1 MSAQAVEQ
9 SDRVRRMQERAQR
22 KGDAVALAREQLAQ
36 ARVPYD
42 TAAGELLD
50 LMASGAPKDQEHAA
64 RLLMWHAHPPVAA
77 AQRAL
82 REAEGKRRC
91 RGADLAA
98 MYSTAELRVGAAD
111 NAPALRAAARRRG
124 RARQRPSLCHTAV
137 WAARLTT
144 VCTPPPQPQNRT
156 CR

>member
-64 RLLMWHAHPPVAA
+64 RLRMWHAHPPVAA

-82 REAEGKRRC
+82 RKAEGKRQC
-91 RGADLAA
+91 HGADLAA
-98 MYSTAELRVGAAD
+98 MYSTAERRVSAAD

-124 RARQRPSLCHTAV
+124 RARQRPSLVTPPSGLPALP
-137 WAARLTT
+137 A
-144 VCTPPPQPQNRT
+144 VCTPPPQPENRT